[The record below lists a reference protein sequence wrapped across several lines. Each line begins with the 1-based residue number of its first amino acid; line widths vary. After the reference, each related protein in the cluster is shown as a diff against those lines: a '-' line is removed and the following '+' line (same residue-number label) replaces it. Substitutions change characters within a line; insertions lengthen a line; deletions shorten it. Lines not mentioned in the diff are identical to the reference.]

1 MRNPSKQEYETTV
14 VLHLPNTICIVLA
27 AEKYDHNEIG
37 KMKTIR
43 KRQVKKNKENSE
55 QKHSDSVAVSETLNS
70 ADLENLI

>member
-37 KMKTIR
+37 KLSSSTENCIR
-43 KRQVKKNKENSE
+43 EE
-55 QKHSDSVAVSETLNS
+55 MEILGT
-70 ADLENLI
+70 

>member
-1 MRNPSKQEYETTV
+1 MFWFFYYLYERLYTF
-14 VLHLPNTICIVLA
+14 A
-27 AEKYDHNEIG
+27 KDHNEIG

-55 QKHSDSVAVSETLNS
+55 QKHSDSVAVSETLSS